1 MQETIAI
8 EEIASVKRV
17 VTAQMHQLQEAKDV
31 IVKLEQKILG
41 LRSENIALIESNSV
55 LHSKLACIEK
65 VRMTRQPKLLSER
78 SENATDKYSEDQFC
92 HDRVVKIIA
101 KHILEYDVL
110 KAKCRELEQLVQD
123 GQHINEGLKFRITAD
138 GIKIQDIL
146 KSLEVGTNFFQNK
159 TD

>member
-1 MQETIAI
+1 M
-8 EEIASVKRV
+8 
-17 VTAQMHQLQEAKDV
+17 AQMHQLQEAKDV
-31 IVKLEQKILG
+31 IVELEQKILG

-55 LHSKLACIEK
+55 LHSKLACIEQ

-92 HDRVVKIIA
+92 QDRVVKIIA
-101 KHILEYDVL
+101 KHKLEYDVL

-123 GQHINEGLKFRITAD
+123 GQHINEGLKYRITAD